1 MEYVFSVFLG
11 YLLGS
16 VNPAYIFGRLKGFDI
31 RQRGTKSAGASNAK
45 ICLGWGYFI
54 VTVIYDISKAYISRF
69 VISKVFPNNLYL
81 PVLAGVLAVLGH
93 CFPFYLQFKG
103 GKGFASFIGLS
114 LYINFKYSLIIFSCG
129 ACVVLG
135 FKLYRSGN
143 GVQTLG
149 FPAFMM
155 ISGLYPPISC
165 LTVCLASFVILAKHK
180 ANFLKLKTGEEIG
193 INGKKIGFGKKG
205 IKKIP
210 TIFLQTFLFYL
221 TSSSISIKYCGNL
234 FLGEEK

>member
-69 VISKVFPNNLYL
+69 VINKVFPNNLYL

-114 LYINFKYSLIIFSCG
+114 LYINFKYGLIILVAGLVLSLVLNYI
-129 ACVVLG
+129 VVAT
-135 FKLYRSGN
+135 
-143 GVQTLG
+143 VIQTLG
-149 FPAFMM
+149 FPAFMI
-155 ISGLYPPISC
+155 ISDLYPPISC
-165 LTVCLASFVILAKHK
+165 LTVCLASFVILLKHR
-180 ANFLKLKTGEEIG
+180 ANFLKLKTGDEIG
-193 INGKKIGFGKKG
+193 INGKKIGFGKRG
-205 IKKIP
+205 
-210 TIFLQTFLFYL
+210 
-221 TSSSISIKYCGNL
+221 
-234 FLGEEK
+234 

>member
-114 LYINFKYSLIIFSCG
+114 LYINFKYSLIILV
-129 ACVVLG
+129 ATVI
-135 FKLYRSGN
+135 
-143 GVQTLG
+143 QTLG
-149 FPAFMM
+149 FPAFMI

-193 INGKKIGFGKKG
+193 INGKKIGFGKRG
-205 IKKIP
+205 
-210 TIFLQTFLFYL
+210 
-221 TSSSISIKYCGNL
+221 
-234 FLGEEK
+234 

>member
-1 MEYVFSVFLG
+1 MEYVFSALLG
-11 YLLGS
+11 YFLGS

-54 VTVIYDISKAYISRF
+54 ATVIYDISKAYISRF

-114 LYINFKYSLIIFSCG
+114 LYINFKYALIILVAGLVLSLVLNYI
-129 ACVVLG
+129 VVAT
-135 FKLYRSGN
+135 
-143 GVQTLG
+143 VIQTVG
-149 FPAFMM
+149 FPAFMI

-165 LTVCLASFVILAKHK
+165 LTVCLASFVILATQGKLFKIKNRGGNRHK
-180 ANFLKLKTGEEIG
+180 RQKNRFWQ
-193 INGKKIGFGKKG
+193 KG
-205 IKKIP
+205 IIKRVNNPNHIFTNFSFSLDIFFNKCKI
-210 TIFLQTFLFYL
+210 LW
-221 TSSSISIKYCGNL
+221 
-234 FLGEEK
+234 

>member
-1 MEYVFSVFLG
+1 MEYIFSIFLG

-31 RQRGTKSAGASNAK
+31 RQRGSKNAGASNAK
-45 ICLGWGYFI
+45 ICLGWGYFV

-69 VISKVFPNNLYL
+69 VISKIFPSNLYL

-114 LYINFKYSLIIFSCG
+114 LYINFKYALIILVVGLVLSLILNYI
-129 ACVVLG
+129 VVAT
-135 FKLYRSGN
+135 
-143 GVQTLG
+143 VIQTLV
-149 FPAFMM
+149 FPAFMI
-155 ISGLYPPISC
+155 ISGLYPPIYC
-165 LTVCLASFVILAKHK
+165 RTVCLASFTILAKHR

-193 INGKKIGFGKKG
+193 INGKKIGFCKRG
-205 IKKIP
+205 
-210 TIFLQTFLFYL
+210 
-221 TSSSISIKYCGNL
+221 
-234 FLGEEK
+234 